1 MNHMNSMNR
10 SVCTVFS
17 ILALCILAMGQFTRP
32 AMAQYSAP
40 AGNAHPAH
48 EHAEGDTAA
57 PFGTTPRQA
66 TMDSAKK
73 LAFANAL
80 DLRPLK
86 DLAVYNNGRIK
97 ILDSLAREVVS
108 SLVGRKDFQ
117 DLMPSG
123 DDAAKAKK
131 VGYDP
136 IFTFI
141 DLAIDP
147 AFYADKPLIHVYF
160 LPLREKLL
168 VAAIAGNTP
177 EIEATRERWKRLGRL
192 QPIWIA
198 KHMQAV
204 MNSMPLDG
212 AGGRSANDVQ
222 QAMQDYLNAGK
233 MWTIVP
239 VIDST
244 KPWQHIT
251 QLDAAKHPALAAAI
265 TSFGNAWRAGDA
277 PAVNAAAV
285 TIATAMPALAPDA
298 YPTFRRNVEQ
308 AYNASNPFEWG
319 SWLYAF
325 SLVSLLLALGTQRH
339 WIKWMGIALL
349 AAAVGMHAFG
359 FIARCYI
366 AERFAIQNQ
375 FESMTGVSLFAAIV
389 GISLALGRRQLLF
402 AAATAAV
409 GFMILVTATQTGIPG
424 REINREAAILNT
436 SVLLKYH
443 VTIVL
448 FSYGLI
454 SLGFITSLFYL
465 AVHYLGA
472 ARQRELAAATSG
484 TSNIVGISGGAAVLG
499 GTGGGSGS
507 FGGGN
512 FGSGNLGGSNLGSG
526 IPVDAM
532 TSVAASALGIGF
544 ADDARGGT
552 PRLLKDLDKAQITVM
567 QLAFWT
573 LGVGIILGAW
583 WADHSWGRWWAFDP
597 KELWALLTWIVY
609 LIVVHARVGGV
620 ANRGLVTAWLSILG
634 FIVMLFCY
642 FGVNLLLPGL
652 HAYA

>member
-1 MNHMNSMNR
+1 MNHLNR
-10 SVCTVFS
+10 SVLAVFS
-17 ILALCILAMGQFTRP
+17 SLALCILAVTAITRP
-32 AMAQYSAP
+32 ALAQYSAP
-40 AGNAHPAH
+40 AGNAHPTA
-48 EHAEGDTAA
+48 EQAEGDLAA
-57 PFGTTPRQA
+57 PFGATPRQA

-73 LAFANAL
+73 LAFAQAL
-80 DLRPLK
+80 DLTPLK

-117 DLMPSG
+117 DLLPTSA
-123 DDAAKAKK
+123 DAAKAKK

-136 IFTFI
+136 MFTFI

-168 VAAIAGNTP
+168 EAAIPGNTSET
-177 EIEATRERWKRLGRL
+177 EITRERWKRLGRL

-198 KHMQAV
+198 KNMQGV

-239 VIDST
+239 VADST
-244 KPWQHIT
+244 KPWQHLS
-251 QLDAAKHPALAAAI
+251 QLDSTKYPALATAV
-265 TSFGNAWRAGDA
+265 TSFGNAWRSGDA
-277 PAVNAAAV
+277 PAVNAAAI
-285 TIATAMPALAPDA
+285 TIAAALPALAPEA
-298 YPTFRRNVEQ
+298 YPTLRRTVEQ

-319 SWLYAF
+319 SWLYAL
-325 SLVSLLLALGTQRH
+325 SLVSLLLALGTQRQG
-339 WIKWMGIALL
+339 IKWMGITLL

-389 GISLALGRRQLLF
+389 GVSLALGRRQLLF

-484 TSNIVGISGGAAVLG
+484 TNNIVGMSGGAAVLG
-499 GTGGGSGS
+499 GPGGSSGTL
-507 FGGGN
+507 GTGN
-512 FGSGNLGGSNLGSG
+512 
-526 IPVDAM
+526 PVDAM
-532 TSVAASALGIGF
+532 SSVAASALGIGS

-567 QLAFWT
+567 QMAFWT

-609 LIVVHARVGGV
+609 LVVVHVRVGGV